1 MTRKRSTSWPL
12 IIVSLGFV
20 FLTGL
25 IGLVLIAAVVGGGGG
40 SGQHVALINFYG
52 AISDTES
59 GQLFGER
66 GPQDFIRDLET
77 ARRDPSVKAVV
88 LRINSPGG
96 SASASQELY
105 RAIQRVRADKPVVC
119 SMGDVAASGGYYM
132 AAACDKI
139 YANPATVT
147 GSIGVITQ
155 FINLQQLMQKLGVN
169 DATITSGKFKDA
181 GSPFRNLRPDERAL
195 FQEMI
200 RDIYGQ
206 FLDDVVAGRKAATNG
221 KLTKAALVQV
231 ADGRVL
237 TGRQAK
243 NRLLV
248 DELGGLR
255 EAVEAAGKLGGIEGT
270 PLVRKVSG
278 GGGFGSLLGTEAS
291 SPLDGFSALAAAMG
305 SAFAK
310 GFSQTLSQQ
319 LREDA
324 GHSAVPQLK

>member
-1 MTRKRSTSWPL
+1 MTRKRSTPWPL
-12 IIVSLGFV
+12 VIVALGFV

-40 SGQHVALINFYG
+40 GPHVAQVNFYG
-52 AISDTES
+52 AIADSE
-59 GQLFGER
+59 GGKLFSEP

-77 ARRDPSVKAVV
+77 ARRDPFVKAVV
-88 LRINSPGG
+88 IRINSPGG
-96 SASASQELY
+96 SAAASQELY
-105 RAIQRVRADKPVVC
+105 RAIRRLRAEKPVVC

-169 DATITSGKFKDA
+169 DSTITSGKYKDA

-206 FLDDVVAGRKAATNG
+206 FLDDVVDGRKAATKG
-221 KLTKAALVQV
+221 KLTRSALAQV

-270 PLVRKVSG
+270 PRVRQVSG
-278 GGGFGSLLGTEAS
+278 SGGFGSLLGTEAS